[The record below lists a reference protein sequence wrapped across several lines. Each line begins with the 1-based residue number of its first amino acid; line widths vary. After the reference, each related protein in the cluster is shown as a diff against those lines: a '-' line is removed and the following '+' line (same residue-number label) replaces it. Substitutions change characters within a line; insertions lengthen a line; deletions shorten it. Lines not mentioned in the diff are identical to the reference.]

1 MKAPVTPRFVTGSDY
16 SLSGKPGLGLPEGIK
31 VCLPN
36 RLLSLMHVVV
46 TSTDS
51 VYL

>member
-1 MKAPVTPRFVTGSDY
+1 MEALVTHRLVTGSDY
-16 SLSGKPGLGLPEGIK
+16 SLSRHPGLGLLEGIK

-46 TSTDS
+46 TSGEGF
-51 VYL
+51 YL